1 MAQGTRWQPQTEHT
15 PEHQP
20 APGHQEQD
28 LLQGQ
33 LTPAKPAYP
42 PHPTYPIRPAGGRAV
57 NLCRK
62 KMWDTQGMLVKPLQF
77 RKTCPLATQ
86 PLTPVL
92 LTLQRTLILLFNIKL
107 AILLLHLL
115 KSLPRATD
123 PEASEGPSLTWRAEF
138 ICPDNVPVGTTIS
151 KSSQSQRGEI
161 PPHLFSWEE
170 NALWNAILFLVTV
183 ENWTSSF
190 GHPWHPEGPSF

>member
-1 MAQGTRWQPQTEHT
+1 MAASDRAHPGAPTRTRSPRAGSAAGPADSCKTCIST
-15 PEHQP
+15 PP
-20 APGHQEQD
+20 
-28 LLQGQ
+28 
-33 LTPAKPAYP
+33 YIS
-42 PHPTYPIRPAGGRAV
+42 HPT
-57 NLCRK
+57 CRGEGCKSVQK